1 MQQKRTLMSKF
12 TGVWAIFEYLD
23 ETTETIEQVRKQGVQ
38 PTVLMPCPRHEIVY
52 ALGNPSTIVPW
63 IALAFGA
70 LGCLIGYSLPA
81 WTASD
86 WVLPVS
92 GKPIVAIPPFTIIGF
107 EMTILFTAIH
117 TLAGLAILGI
127 IDSFRFPIPNSAK
140 KYTRFQRDRFGVVV
154 RCDEARIDEFEAI
167 MKKNGAEEVH
177 VEKG

>member
-1 MQQKRTLMSKF
+1 MKKF
-12 TGVWAIFEYLD
+12 TGVWGIFENLD
-23 ETTETIEQVRKQGVQ
+23 ETTESIEQVREQGVQ
-38 PTVLMPCPRHEIVY
+38 PTVLMPCPRHEIDY

-70 LGCLIGYSLPA
+70 LGCLIGFSLPA

-107 EMTILFTAIH
+107 ELTILFTAIH

-154 RCDEARIDEFEAI
+154 RCDAARIDEFEAI